1 VSTDAKTMTDQSDKP
16 HSGGHP
22 VNEALAD
29 AALLACPSCDLV
41 QRLPDV
47 GPGESVRCPR
57 CNMTLW
63 RPRKDSVSRT
73 LALTVAAVVL
83 YLLANLVPML
93 GLTTLGHESFTT
105 ITGGAQ
111 RLWTNGQPI
120 VAVLVFFAAV
130 FAPGFQISVLL
141 IVLLGSLS
149 KNPPHWIAAV
159 LRRHPFSR
167 TWSMVEVMLLGVLVA
182 LTKIADYATV
192 IPGIA
197 LFSAFGLVAAFTAI
211 QSSFDPREVWA
222 RIQWA
227 EPAAHAYPRGEPLKG
242 VTS

>member
-1 VSTDAKTMTDQSDKP
+1 MNHEHSIANVALSD
-16 HSGGHP
+16 S
-22 VNEALAD
+22 ALV
-29 AALLACPSCDLV
+29 ACPSCDLV
-41 QRLPDV
+41 QRLPQLD
-47 GPGESVRCPR
+47 PGASARCPR
-57 CNMTLW
+57 CGVELW
-63 RPRKDSVSRT
+63 RPRKDSLSRT
-73 LALTVAAVVL
+73 LALTLTALVL

-93 GLTTLGHESFTT
+93 GLTTLGHASFTT
-105 ITGGAQ
+105 IAGGAQ

-141 IVLLGSLS
+141 AVLIGCLS
-149 KNPPHWIAAV
+149 KNPSSWVGAV
-159 LRRHPFSR
+159 LRHRPFSR

-197 LFSAFGLVAAFTAI
+197 LFSAFGLVVVFTAI
-211 QSSFDPREVWA
+211 QSSFDPREVWN

-227 EPAAHAYPRGEPLKG
+227 EPGARGQPGNQAGLE
-242 VTS
+242 VAS

>member
-1 VSTDAKTMTDQSDKP
+1 M
-16 HSGGHP
+16 
-22 VNEALAD
+22 
-29 AALLACPSCDLV
+29 
-41 QRLPDV
+41 QRLPELS
-47 GPGESVRCPR
+47 PGESARCPR
-57 CNMTLW
+57 CGMEL
-63 RPRKDSVSRT
+63 RHPRKDSVSRT
-73 LALTVAAVVL
+73 LALTLTAVVL
-83 YLLANLVPML
+83 YLVANFVPML

-111 RLWTNGQPI
+111 RLWVNGQPI

-130 FAPGFQISVLL
+130 FAPGFQI
-141 IVLLGSLS
+141 IVLLLVLLGCLS
-149 KNPPHWIAAV
+149 KNPYPWVGAV

-197 LFSAFGLVAAFTAI
+197 LFSAFGLVAVFTAI
-211 QSSFDPREVWA
+211 HSSFDPSEVWD

-227 EPAAHAYPRGEPLKG
+227 EPGARMQLDSKSGLEAA
-242 VTS
+242 S